1 MPSSGPSG
9 LSRRFML
16 SGLAAMPAFAAQ
28 FEPATAAE
36 AQTATPLASWNDGPV
51 KQAILDFVRATTDP
65 SSKEFVPLEE
75 RLATF
80 DQDGTLWVEHPM
92 YEPEIQIETAGGA
105 TNVASPRRV
114 RPAAQGFRAGRRKPG
129 HV

>member
-1 MPSSGPSG
+1 
-9 LSRRFML
+9 ML

-28 FEPATAAE
+28 FDATAAE

-80 DQDGTLWVEHPM
+80 DQDGTLWVEHPRCM
-92 YEPEIQIETAGGA
+92 NPKFKLRQPGE
-105 TNVASPRRV
+105 RRMW
-114 RPAAQGFRAGRRKPG
+114 RRLEG
-129 HV
+129 